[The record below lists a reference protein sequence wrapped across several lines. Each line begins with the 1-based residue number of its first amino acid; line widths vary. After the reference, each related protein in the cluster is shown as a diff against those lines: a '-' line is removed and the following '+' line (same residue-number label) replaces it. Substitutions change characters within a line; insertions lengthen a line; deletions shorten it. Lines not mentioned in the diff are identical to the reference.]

1 MDFKGKNVLITGG
14 GNGIGAATAKKF
26 AGYGA
31 SVIVTD
37 LDQASAVSVANEIV
51 KTGGNAI
58 GLKLDITAIAD
69 WNAVATE
76 THAKYGKVNVV
87 FNNAYLKIVKPAHL
101 TSVEEWDKQIDV
113 NFGGIHKSVITFIA
127 DLQDTNGAMVN
138 TSSVHAHFGFLGS
151 GAYNQNGLLV
161 SPAGSYTNTPLSGA
175 GTLSWNGSTTYTW
188 TPGVST
194 SASYLVVGGGGSG
207 GYNYGSGGGGGAV
220 ISSTTTLSGSYSI
233 VVGSGGAASTGIAP
247 TAGGSSGTA
256 SSAFGITAAGG

>member
-31 SVIVTD
+31 NVIVTD

-51 KTGGNAI
+51 KTGGSAI

-138 TSSVHAHFGFLGS
+138 TASVHAHFGFLGS
-151 GAYNQNGLLV
+151 GAYAATKGGIVSLSNQLAVEYGPKVRVNAVLPGPIMTRVWDTASDETFDEAIRGNAMHRMGLPEEVAEAVCFLASEKASFISGSSLLV
-161 SPAGSYTNTPLSGA
+161 DGGFSAQKDLSK
-175 GTLSWNGSTTYTW
+175 S
-188 TPGVST
+188 
-194 SASYLVVGGGGSG
+194 
-207 GYNYGSGGGGGAV
+207 
-220 ISSTTTLSGSYSI
+220 
-233 VVGSGGAASTGIAP
+233 
-247 TAGGSSGTA
+247 
-256 SSAFGITAAGG
+256 